1 MTQETLLQIGKLGLA
16 IEDGANRVLDMCR
29 VKEELTGE
37 DLFKGE
43 PSEDR
48 SHYAGY
54 TKLYKLPGMKD
65 IADDAAE
72 YIKNRLSEVIEEH
85 CKSLEVCIS
94 ALGDAVTVKED
105 KPDRKANLP
114 VKKQND
120 KNGFYCAKCGR
131 YISTLTLDRT
141 MWGYKKGSR
150 YYCSYKCMRA
160 KEK

>member
-1 MTQETLLQIGKLGLA
+1 MTQETLLQIGRLGLA
-16 IEDGANRVLDMCR
+16 IEDGANMVLDMYR

-54 TKLYKLPGMKD
+54 TELCKLPGMKA

-85 CKSLEVCIS
+85 CKSLETCIT
-94 ALGDAVTVKED
+94 ALSDAVTVKED
-105 KPDRKANLP
+105 KPNRKAKSP
-114 VKKQND
+114 
-120 KNGFYCAKCGR
+120 
-131 YISTLTLDRT
+131 S
-141 MWGYKKGSR
+141 
-150 YYCSYKCMRA
+150 
-160 KEK
+160 KEAQ

>member
-48 SHYAGY
+48 SYYVGY

-94 ALGDAVTVKED
+94 ALSDAVTVKED
-105 KPDRKANLP
+105 KPDRKAKSP
-114 VKKQND
+114 
-120 KNGFYCAKCGR
+120 
-131 YISTLTLDRT
+131 S
-141 MWGYKKGSR
+141 
-150 YYCSYKCMRA
+150 
-160 KEK
+160 

>member
-16 IEDGANRVLDMCR
+16 IEDGANRVLDMYR

-65 IADDAAE
+65 IAVSLPYRPLED
-72 YIKNRLSEVIEEH
+72 SERRFV
-85 CKSLEVCIS
+85 SLVRCAVATCL
-94 ALGDAVTVKED
+94 ALGNSESNA
-105 KPDRKANLP
+105 
-114 VKKQND
+114 
-120 KNGFYCAKCGR
+120 
-131 YISTLTLDRT
+131 
-141 MWGYKKGSR
+141 
-150 YYCSYKCMRA
+150 
-160 KEK
+160 

>member
-16 IEDGANRVLDMCR
+16 IEDGANMVLDMYR

-65 IADDAAE
+65 IADDAVE
-72 YIKNRLSEVIEEH
+72 YIKNRLGEVIEEH
-85 CKSLEVCIS
+85 CKSLEACIS
-94 ALGDAVTVKED
+94 ALSDAVTVKGD
-105 KPDRKANLP
+105 KPDRKAKSP
-114 VKKQND
+114 
-120 KNGFYCAKCGR
+120 
-131 YISTLTLDRT
+131 S
-141 MWGYKKGSR
+141 
-150 YYCSYKCMRA
+150 
-160 KEK
+160 KEAQ

>member
-16 IEDGANRVLDMCR
+16 IEDGANMVLDMYR

-54 TKLYKLPGMKD
+54 TELYKLPGMKD
-65 IADDAAE
+65 IID
-72 YIKNRLSEVIEEH
+72 EH
-85 CKSLEVCIS
+85 CKSLEACIT

-105 KPDRKANLP
+105 KPDRKAKSP
-114 VKKQND
+114 
-120 KNGFYCAKCGR
+120 
-131 YISTLTLDRT
+131 S
-141 MWGYKKGSR
+141 
-150 YYCSYKCMRA
+150 
-160 KEK
+160 KEAQ